1 MSRGFIF
8 TVDAMLALFML
19 SSLIVLSMQFLGTKE
34 IPLDLSYTARNLA
47 TVLEKDGSMAR
58 GDFIELRKNLNDL
71 SGPYCSEVD
80 LTFMDT
86 AFNEVP
92 GLNVKVVKPFCT
104 GRGRKETVLRTFAYE
119 YEIVENTSIVR
130 SGYGIAKVSIW
141 AE

>member
-1 MSRGFIF
+1 MSKGFIF

-19 SSLIVLSMQFLGTKE
+19 STLIVFSMQFLGTQE
-34 IPLDLSYTARNLA
+34 VPLDLSYTVRNLA

-58 GDFIELRKNLNDL
+58 GEFIELRKNLNDL
-71 SGPYCSEVD
+71 SGPYCSEID

-86 AFNEVP
+86 AYLEVP
-92 GLNVKVVKPFCT
+92 ALNIRVVKPFCT
-104 GRGRKETVLRTFAYE
+104 GRGRKETILRTFTYDYE
-119 YEIVENTSIVR
+119 VVENTSIVR

>member
-1 MSRGFIF
+1 MSKGFIF

-19 SSLIVLSMQFLGTKE
+19 SALIVFSMQFLGTRE

-58 GDFIELRKNLNDL
+58 GNFIELRKNLNDL
-71 SGPYCSEVD
+71 SGPYCSEVE

-86 AFNEVP
+86 AFLELP
-92 GLNVKVVKPFCT
+92 ELNTKVVKPFCM
-104 GRGRKETVLRTFAYE
+104 GRGRKETVLRTFTYDYE
-119 YEIVENTSIVR
+119 VVENSSIVR
-130 SGYGIAKVSIW
+130 SGYGIAKVSVW